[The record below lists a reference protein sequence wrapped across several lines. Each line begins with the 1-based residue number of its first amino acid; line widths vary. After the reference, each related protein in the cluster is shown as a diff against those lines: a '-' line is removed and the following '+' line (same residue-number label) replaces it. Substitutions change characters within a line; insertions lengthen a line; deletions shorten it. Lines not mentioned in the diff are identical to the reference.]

1 MEVDRLILAL
11 QDFSSSSDLDRN
23 CIVNSLNPLLL
34 CITAAE
40 LCGAVSG
47 PDFPR
52 KTASPK
58 ADIPQ
63 YCY

>member
-47 PDFPR
+47 
-52 KTASPK
+52 A
-58 ADIPQ
+58 
-63 YCY
+63 